1 MGKSDCSVPS
11 KVLHGIGR
19 GVQGLQVRGLHLESG
34 LHPFTELPLSEVPQL
49 TLSEARLGAVQARH
63 VVSQQRIARAQRH
76 VERVVAVGWRHDVGS
91 CIFAEGA
98 QGRSVGADVGLNS
111 CHGGGRLFEGRT
123 PDR

>member
-1 MGKSDCSVPS
+1 M
-11 KVLHGIGR
+11 
-19 GVQGLQVRGLHLESG
+19 
-34 LHPFTELPLSEVPQL
+34 
-49 TLSEARLGAVQARH
+49 
-63 VVSQQRIARAQRH
+63 VSQQRIARAQRH

-123 PDR
+123 PDRERRFAHVTVMGGTRGSLRRKESVWD